1 MTRGGRRA
9 APVFVSLWCAVASA
23 VSVAEDLD
31 ALFRSLREAP
41 SVEAAGQVEARIWAL
56 WSQSGDARVDA
67 LLAEGIV
74 DMQAG
79 ELEAA
84 ADIFTLV
91 VEAKPDFAE
100 GWNKRATVLYLMDE
114 LDRSVADIQRTLA
127 LEPRHFG
134 AISGMGLIFLERG
147 DLAGALGAFEQVLAI
162 HPRSR
167 SARVHVERIREL
179 LRPRAA

>member
-9 APVFVSLWCAVASA
+9 APVVLWFWCALASA
-23 VSVAEDLD
+23 AGAAAELD

-41 SVEAAGQVEARIWAL
+41 SAEAAGRVEARIWAL

-84 ADIFTLV
+84 ADVFTQV
-91 VEAKPDFAE
+91 IAAKPDFAE
-100 GWNKRATVLYLMDE
+100 GWNKRATVRYLMDE
-114 LDRSVADIQRTLA
+114 LDRSVADIERTVA

-147 DLAGALGAFEQVLAI
+147 DLVGALGAFEQVLAI

-167 SARVHVERIREL
+167 SARVHVQRIREL